1 MDYWSSTARISRRG
15 AFAAALLSSCA
26 RKPQPGILSTI
37 PPFILTDQSGRE
49 FRSEKLFGVPW
60 VASFFFANCTSHCP
74 RLNTALFQLQERT
87 NRIHIVSFTVD
98 PANDSPAVLA
108 QLARRYKADATRW
121 HLLTGSP
128 VALGKISE
136 SFFAGKLGME
146 HTMHYLLVDADMRF
160 RVRHRLEDGPE
171 PLLKDIENIYGTA

>member
-15 AFAAALLSSCA
+15 ALAALMTSCA
-26 RKPQPGILSTI
+26 RKPQPAVLSTI
-37 PPFILTDQSGRE
+37 PAFTFTDQTGSA
-49 FRSEKLFGVPW
+49 FSSEKLVGVPW

-87 NRIHIVSFTVD
+87 SRIHIVSFTVD

-108 QLARRYKADATRW
+108 QLAKRYKADATRW
-121 HLLTGSP
+121 HLLTGTP
-128 VALGKISE
+128 EALSKISE
-136 SFFAGKLGME
+136 SFFAGKLSME
-146 HTMHYLLVDADMRF
+146 HTMHYLLVDANMRF